1 MPLTVALHKHHLI
14 AIRIADY
21 DDADVL
27 PRMTDLAFSAGFLEL
42 IDLVIEVGLDSYLF
56 HVLWAFG
63 DQWTHQLPFALCP
76 HVSRVLLETSSPLH

>member
-42 IDLVIEVGLDSYLF
+42 IDLVIESASTLICFTSYGHL
-56 HVLWAFG
+56 VINGRINCRL
-63 DQWTHQLPFALCP
+63 LCALTL
-76 HVSRVLLETSSPLH
+76 VEFF